1 MSKGVDLASA
11 VPAMARFSSV
21 GILVHVYLMYGF
33 PGQTVRETVD
43 ALEVVRQLFAN
54 GLVHSAYWHRFALT
68 VHSAMGADPAG
79 FGMGIAAPARRGFA
93 ENEIPVVAGVDPR
106 VIAMGSGLHKAVY
119 NWTRTCARGS
129 RRRSRVRGSGQ
140 GGYWSWSVGK
150 WGLRYTGEALV
161 PRTGGVGQGETVPER
176 YWTRHQ
182 TGTGLRT

>member
-1 MSKGVDLASA
+1 VTGGLETVCDRTLVAMSKGVDLASA
-11 VPAMARFSSV
+11 VPATARFSAV

-93 ENEIPVVAGVDPR
+93 ANEIPVVAGVDPR

-119 NWTRTCARGS
+119 NFMHGLGLDEDV
-129 RRRSRVRGSGQ
+129 RS
-140 GGYWSWSVGK
+140 WF
-150 WGLRYTGEALV
+150 TAPV
-161 PRTGGVGQGETVPER
+161 PRPRVGAGRVLELVSR
-176 YWTRHQ
+176 DMGILAR
-182 TGTGLRT
+182 R